1 VRPVIEA
8 GGGCAATEAEGDRWV
23 NIVLSNVKRPL
34 DGTYHAFRFFMY
46 SERYLVEAHYRFN
59 RRFDLKAM
67 VPRLLVASARCQ
79 PWPEHALRGVPVF
92 TC

>member
-1 VRPVIEA
+1 
-8 GGGCAATEAEGDRWV
+8 
-23 NIVLSNVKRPL
+23 
-34 DGTYHAFRFFMY
+34 MY